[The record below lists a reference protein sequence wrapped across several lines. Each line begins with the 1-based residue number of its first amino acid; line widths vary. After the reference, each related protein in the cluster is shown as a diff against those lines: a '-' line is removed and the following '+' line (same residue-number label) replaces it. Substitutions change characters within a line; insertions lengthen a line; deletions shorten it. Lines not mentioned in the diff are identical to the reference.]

1 MEKYIRITPLIN
13 ERNNLF
19 TGEKSMKYRKLRI
32 LIVGLLMIGAF
43 VTGCSVL
50 PIGNNQSSGNQT
62 LTHVRLPMGY
72 IPNIQYAPYY
82 VAADKHYFEENGIE
96 IEFDYSF
103 ETDGVS
109 LVGANEL
116 QFAVVSS
123 DQVLLAR
130 AQGLPVVYVMAWW
143 QDYPVGLTS
152 MKNANIVEPADMKGK
167 KIGLPGLFGASYIGF
182 RALLNSAGLK
192 EEDVTIDSIGFN
204 QVEAL
209 VAGQDD
215 AVVIYVVNEPV
226 QLKSMGYSLNTIAV
240 KDYMHLA
247 SNGIITNET
256 TIKENPELVSG
267 MIRAVINGIAFTIE
281 KPASAY
287 KISEKYVEGLA
298 DQDEE
303 IQNEILAN
311 AIEYWKAEKIGRSQP
326 SYWENM
332 QDLLLDMGLL
342 DVPLDLS
349 KAYTND
355 LVIGE

>member
-1 MEKYIRITPLIN
+1 MKK
-13 ERNNLF
+13 RNFGFALSTVIMAGMLMAACNSF
-19 TGEKSMKYRKLRI
+19 A
-32 LIVGLLMIGAF
+32 VGSKD
-43 VTGCSVL
+43 TTTRS
-50 PIGNNQSSGNQT
+50 

-82 VAADKHYFEENGIE
+82 VAADKGFFKDAGIE

-143 QDYPVGLTS
+143 QDYPIGLTS
-152 MKNANIVEPADMKGK
+152 MKEANITEPLDMKGK

-192 EEDVTIDSIGFN
+192 EEELTIDSIGFN

-209 VAGQDD
+209 VAGQED

-226 QLKSMGYSLNTIAV
+226 QLRSMGYAINTIAV

-256 TIKENPELVSG
+256 TIQDNPELVRG
-267 MIRAVINGIAFTIE
+267 MVQAIVNGIAFTIE

-287 KISEKYVEGLA
+287 KISEKYVEGLS
-298 DQDEE
+298 DQNEE
-303 IQNEILAN
+303 VQNEILAG
-311 AIEYWKAEKIGRSQP
+311 AIEYWKADQIGVSQP
-326 SYWENM
+326 TDWENM
-332 QDLLLDMGLL
+332 QNLLLDMGLL
-342 DVPLDLS
+342 ESQLDLS
-349 KAYTND
+349 KAYTNEY
-355 LVIGE
+355 VSIK